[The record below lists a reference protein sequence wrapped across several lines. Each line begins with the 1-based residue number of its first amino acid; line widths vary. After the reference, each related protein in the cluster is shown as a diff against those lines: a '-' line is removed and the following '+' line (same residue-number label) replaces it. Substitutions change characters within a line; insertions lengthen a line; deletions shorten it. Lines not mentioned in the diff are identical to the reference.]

1 MTDKQ
6 TQNVPEAGNMKK
18 DPDDWVTGE
27 EPMTGAQRSYLKT
40 LSEEAGQPFD
50 ENLTKADASRRI
62 DELQAATGRHP
73 PGQAPRS
80 ESSDSQAGVRP
91 SDDGRPA
98 PRDEPAQAGTSSGG
112 DPSRAGRR

>member
-6 TQNVPEAGNMKK
+6 TQNAPAAGNMKK

-50 ENLTKADASRRI
+50 ESLTKADASRRI

-73 PGQAPRS
+73 PGQEPRS
-80 ESSDSQAGVRP
+80 DRRETPDGRSADDGDSEQRAELAPAARP
-91 SDDGRPA
+91 ST
-98 PRDEPAQAGTSSGG
+98 GTST
-112 DPSRAGRR
+112 PTPRR